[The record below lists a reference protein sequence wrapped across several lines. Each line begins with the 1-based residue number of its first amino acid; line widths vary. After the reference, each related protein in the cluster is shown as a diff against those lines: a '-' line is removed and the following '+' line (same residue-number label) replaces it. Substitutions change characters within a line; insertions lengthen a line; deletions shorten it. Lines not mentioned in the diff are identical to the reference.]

1 MSGSV
6 VINLF
11 YRLFFIILTDFYIN
25 FKNEY
30 KRMFSI
36 KAYEI
41 KKVQKLKV
49 IFFTFLLR
57 NQLFFWLLYNIILF
71 RFKDNPI
78 IPIGIHTLILLIENC
93 PFLEIIERDRLT
105 C

>member
-11 YRLFFIILTDFYIN
+11 YRLFFIILTDFYIT

-49 IFFTFLLR
+49 IFLHFCYVISCSFG
-57 NQLFFWLLYNIILF
+57 FYIILF
-71 RFKDNPI
+71 
-78 IPIGIHTLILLIENC
+78 
-93 PFLEIIERDRLT
+93 FLDLKTIQ
-105 C
+105 